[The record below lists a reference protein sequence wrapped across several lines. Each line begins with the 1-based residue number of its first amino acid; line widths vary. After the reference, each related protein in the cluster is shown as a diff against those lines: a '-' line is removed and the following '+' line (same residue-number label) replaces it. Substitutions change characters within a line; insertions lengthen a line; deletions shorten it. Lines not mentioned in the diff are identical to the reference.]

1 MLKAFGGLIEEKVE
15 PNDSVME
22 GMTVR
27 PIDTEDLSAT
37 GSFREIGDVVF
48 GKLLAQ
54 IEPDH
59 VKLGC
64 ITHVRIYTFP
74 DISCLKSWHRG
85 PPIRRSR

>member
-1 MLKAFGGLIEEKVE
+1 
-15 PNDSVME
+15 
-22 GMTVR
+22 
-27 PIDTEDLSAT
+27 
-37 GSFREIGDVVF
+37 VVF

-54 IEPDH
+54 VEPDH

-64 ITHVRIYTFP
+64 ITHVRLYTFT